1 MNKTMKKK
9 INLKKLTKGFSL
21 LELVLVLAIVGV
33 LVGLLLP
40 KGFDALRS
48 SRVRQV
54 QRTVDTLKTAITD
67 YLTLPGGN
75 GSLPRTEG
83 TGVPT
88 SGAALTAATD
98 PAKGNAAR
106 LDTVLLATGKLERA
120 LTLKM
125 GGNLLLLDE
134 PTNDLDVETL
144 QSLEK
149 QGLVEKVPGVEPQH
163 WRLAPSFRLGRAIID
178 VANLIERGEW
188 TSYGDISQVVYG
200 HYKGGPAV
208 ASAIRNS
215 PDFENHHRILR
226 YDGEIAPDWEEAG
239 LGRDECASRLE
250 GEGVEVDEYFYAHGR
265 HRVDHEELARRLDES
280 RR

>member
-1 MNKTMKKK
+1 MSTDM
-9 INLKKLTKGFSL
+9 SHH
-21 LELVLVLAIVGV
+21 VRLARR
-33 LVGLLLP
+33 LQTALADAS
-40 KGFDALRS
+40 DALGEYAS
-48 SRVRQV
+48 A
-54 QRTVDTLKTAITD
+54 LE
-67 YLTLPGGN
+67 GGA
-75 GSLPRTEG
+75 SL
-83 TGVPT
+83 
-88 SGAALTAATD
+88 AALT
-98 PAKGNAAR
+98 
-106 LDTVLLATGKLERA
+106 
-120 LTLKM
+120 
-125 GGNLLLLDE
+125 LDE
-134 PTNDLDVETL
+134 SAPMPEARGPRQQQIVTLLMEQAGEVGLKTSEISRGIDMEQPNAYLTL